1 MSKFWVIVSE
11 TYRKNVKSVSFIV
24 MLLSPV
30 LMLLVGGIIGY
41 MVTMSS
47 SGTKLA
53 VVSPDEE
60 IRQVFLQNKGSY
72 QIDKAVKTEKQAKK
86 ALEKKTID
94 GYFLIDK
101 KDQQLHGKLFVSSTG
116 DQQLTEELGQQ
127 LTRVQSMMVAKQLAL
142 SAKDLAA
149 LQSSAQIQSKIIT
162 FKDGKVEEKDNN
174 SMVMTFVAMAVSA
187 LIFMFVVFYASIIG
201 QEIASEKGTRI
212 MEIILSSTKAT
223 TQFYGKLLGILL
235 VCLTQIAVYAVIGIG
250 SYFVGKNNEMVQS
263 VFQIIPKFSIKPSFI
278 FLSITFFLLGTIL
291 YAIISALLGSLVSRT
306 EDVAKAIQ
314 PLTFLAMIGFYV
326 GYFVGLSNPSSIIL
340 TIFSYIPF
348 FSPFT
353 MPFRMANETVSLSG
367 EWISLLVLI
376 VGTGV
381 LAWISGLFYQ
391 SSVLVYGDGSLWKN
405 FRQSIVIWKNER

>member
-86 ALEKKTID
+86 TLEKKTID

-367 EWISLLVLI
+367 EWVSLLVLI

>member
-86 ALEKKTID
+86 TLEKKTID

-376 VGTGV
+376 AGTGV

>member
-101 KDQQLHGKLFVSSTG
+101 KDQRLHGKLFVSSTG

>member
-53 VVSPDEE
+53 IVSPDEE